1 MLEWT
6 CLRDRMLLGNDN
18 AWSLIIIFL
27 LQTTDNTFYQEVVP
41 LFTIRHLFLSLQD
54 NNGS

>member
-27 LQTTDNTFYQEVVP
+27 LQITDNTYYQEVVP